1 MDTLWWL
8 FVVCWFGVVV
18 VGCGYCSW
26 FGGGCLFVG
35 LVLAM
40 VCCLFVVV
48 VRLGVWVV
56 LWWGLVLRVLGV
68 GFVFVLVDVSMLFCL
83 VVY

>member
-1 MDTLWWL
+1 MWFVGLTLWL
-8 FVVCWFGVVV
+8 LVVI
-18 VGCGYCSW
+18 YCSW
-26 FGGGCLFVG
+26 FGGKCLFVG
-35 LVLAM
+35 LVLLPM

-56 LWWGLVLRVLGV
+56 LWWSLVLRVLGV
-68 GFVFVLVDVSMLFCL
+68 GFVFVSVDVPMLFCL

>member
-1 MDTLWWL
+1 M
-8 FVVCWFGVVV
+8 
-18 VGCGYCSW
+18 
-26 FGGGCLFVG
+26 G
-35 LVLAM
+35 LVLLTM

-56 LWWGLVLRVLGV
+56 LWWSLVLRVLGV
-68 GFVFVLVDVSMLFCL
+68 GFVFVSVDVSTLFCL